1 MTRKSS
7 RSTPVVISGILYS
20 EDAYSG
26 TRVDSV
32 EWFEFIATGTTFY
45 FDEVGFTVRSEKRRG
60 GLSWYAFKRLKGVL
74 VKRYVGRCSGVTL
87 ERLKTVA
94 RHFED

>member
-45 FDEVGFTVRSEKRRG
+45 LDNVGITFRSEQRRG

-87 ERLKTVA
+87 SRLREIAKL
-94 RHFED
+94 FED